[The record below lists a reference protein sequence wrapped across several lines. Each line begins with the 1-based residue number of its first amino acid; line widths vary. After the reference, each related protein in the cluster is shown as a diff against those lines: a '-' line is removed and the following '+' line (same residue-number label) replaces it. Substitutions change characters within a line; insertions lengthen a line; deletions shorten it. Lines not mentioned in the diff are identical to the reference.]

1 MLVFSP
7 RPAMWQFPV
16 TVKFVWLDILRIL
29 LNVST
34 LFWYIAWEPEEIVEL
49 SEILAFLAWDFFSY
63 SLRWVISFILH
74 QHIYIISSSWCVQSI
89 VNLCVMFS
97 YQWTIIQKTQIDCSI
112 YLYKMLPIHVRDR
125 FCIYTAAFLLL
136 RWN

>member
-34 LFWYIAWEPEEIVEL
+34 LFWYIAWEPKEIVEL
-49 SEILAFLAWDFFSY
+49 AEILAFLAWDFFSY

-74 QHIYIISSSWCVQSI
+74 QHIYIISSSWCVHSI

-97 YQWTIIQKTQIDCSI
+97 YQWTIIQKTQIDCFI

-125 FCIYTAAFLLL
+125 FCSYTAVFLLL
-136 RWN
+136 HWN